1 MANLQTIALDTTT
14 PQLRAPG
21 TGDGYSF
28 DSGATNLGS
37 WTITGLTATTPITAT
52 SLIVTGATV
61 PTNGFFLGAANSVSI
76 ATNSTEHWLV
86 NASGNLN
93 PVGTK
98 GIGTN
103 IAPVS
108 EVVATT
114 ISTSPA
120 GSGSNLTGT
129 TFAADGTDTN
139 IGLNITPK
147 GTGRTT
153 ITNLTSTSP
162 RFVTSIND
170 TNGNEVFLI
179 TATASAVN
187 EVNVTNGATGT
198 GPTLAASGGDTNI
211 NLRLAPKGTGQVQ
224 ELVSSTYYALAS
236 QYDVGTAPNQIPLN
250 QYLGTMAFQD
260 AVAVSVGQLRAN
272 GSGGIGYSTGSGGA
286 VTQATSRTT
295 GVTLNAVNGAITLV
309 SAAGTATWQTFT
321 VTNNTVAATDTINI
335 CQKSGTDLYMIH
347 VTAVAAGSF
356 NITFATTGGTTTEQ
370 PVFNFAV
377 IKGVTA

>member
-1 MANLQTIALDTTT
+1 MADKKISQLTDGNPAQTNDQIPINRGGTNFRITAGSIASLATANSANTEVLFNNAGVVDGD
-14 PQLRAPG
+14 PQFTFNP
-21 TGDGYSF
+21 TGDVL
-28 DSGATNLGS
+28 TL
-37 WTITGLTATTPITAT
+37 TGQWNIDNIRVDGNDVT
-52 SLIVTGATV
+52 S
-61 PTNGFFLGAANSVSI
+61 
-76 ATNSTEHWLV
+76 TNS
-86 NASGNLN
+86 NGA
-93 PVGTK
+93 
-98 GIGTN
+98 I
-103 IAPVS
+103 
-108 EVVATT
+108 
-114 ISTSPA
+114 
-120 GSGSNLTGT
+120 
-129 TFAADGTDTN
+129 
-139 IGLNITPK
+139 NITPN
-147 GTGRTT
+147 GTGRTV
-153 ITNLTSTSP
+153 IANQTSTSP

-187 EVNVTNGATGT
+187 EVSVTNGATGT

-224 ELVSSTYYALAS
+224 ELVSATYYSLAS
-236 QYDVGTAPNQIPLN
+236 QYDVGTAPNQISLN